1 MTAAQESKTNL
12 QVQRLLLAKI
22 AYAVDAAALSL
33 AVFLVLLILPALYP
47 YIPNLPPSVPLI
59 AVGLSIAFTIFALI
73 ANFFRC
79 RKVNKL
85 EKLLEE

>member
-1 MTAAQESKTNL
+1 MPAKEKQKVDS
-12 QVQRLLLAKI
+12 QIQRLLLTKI

-33 AVFLVLLILPALYP
+33 AVFLILLILPALYP
-47 YIPNLPPSVPLI
+47 YIPNLPPEAPLVV
-59 AVGLSIAFTIFALI
+59 VGLSIVFTVFALVT
-73 ANFFRC
+73 NFFRC